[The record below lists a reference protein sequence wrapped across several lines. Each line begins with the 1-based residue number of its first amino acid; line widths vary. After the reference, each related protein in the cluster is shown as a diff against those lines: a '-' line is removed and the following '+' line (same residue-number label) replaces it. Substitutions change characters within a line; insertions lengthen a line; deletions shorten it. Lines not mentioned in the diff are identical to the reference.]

1 LRRLFEN
8 KVFIISLVV
17 ILLFVLAALTA
28 NENGKLNVF
37 RNAFS
42 VPLNPLQ
49 RGIKSVGDSI
59 KGTINFFR
67 DARTSQQENAELK
80 KKLQEAERD
89 LEKVY
94 RLEKENEDLKKLL
107 SFKDQF
113 IQELVGCNVTSKD
126 AGNWFEIF
134 TIDRGS
140 KDGIAV
146 NDPVINA
153 NGLVGRVSR
162 VDLLSSKVVSIIDT
176 ESSVSARLS
185 KSRDL
190 VILKGDAQLRMDG
203 LCRLDYIPPD
213 VEVSV
218 GDKVETSGMSSLYP
232 KGIIIG
238 EIIQVIKN
246 EGQYDYYA
254 IVKPAVDFRRL
265 EEIAVI
271 KMIQEVS
278 EEQ

>member
-1 LRRLFEN
+1 MRRLFEN

-17 ILLFVLAALTA
+17 ISLFVLAALTA
-28 NENGKLNVF
+28 KENGKLNVF
-37 RNAFS
+37 RNVFS

-80 KKLQEAERD
+80 KRLQEAERD

-94 RLEKENEDLKKLL
+94 RLEKENEDYKKLL

-126 AGNWFEIF
+126 VGNWFEIF

-162 VDLLSSKVVSIIDT
+162 VDLLSSKVISIIDT

-271 KMIQEVS
+271 KMIQEGN